1 MTDSKYSTHTH
12 THTEGEVPP
21 GAPTDVRT
29 GGTAAAPLSY
39 GAYSEKS
46 PVDRSLEPSVTFW
59 SRGALLKA
67 SRGIAGVAVGGG
79 KRGEI
84 GGFTAASRLRLFRTL
99 ARVDRSAGL
108 PCFITLTYHE
118 RWPEDPREWKHQL
131 KDLFLKQLIY
141 ELELRGLWK
150 LEPQKRLAPHDH
162 LLAWGSDEATL
173 QSIVPGLWNEIAGY
187 GSRDHLR
194 WHEGKLGNRQCVEAV
209 KSWEF
214 VTRYASKYFG
224 KEVEWEHVGRFWGVF
239 NRAAMPW
246 AEEITVG
253 VSYQKIMEFMR
264 AMRHFA
270 KVRGRDYK
278 SLTIMCAADH
288 WMVKLLGNR

>member
-1 MTDSKYSTHTH
+1 MTDFQYST
-12 THTEGEVPP
+12 EGQVRGGPGGP
-21 GAPTDVRT
+21 GAGDEHGARD
-29 GGTAAAPLSY
+29 AAPLSY

-46 PVDRSLEPSVTFW
+46 PVGRLLEPSVTLW

-67 SRGIAGVAVGGG
+67 SRGIPGVPGGGG

-84 GGFTAASRLRLFRTL
+84 KGFTAASRLRLFRTL
-99 ARVDRSAGL
+99 AKVDRSAGL
-108 PCFITLTYHE
+108 PCFVTLTYHNE
-118 RWPEDPREWKHQL
+118 WPESPGEWKYQL

-141 ELELRGLWK
+141 ELGIAGVWK

-162 LLAWGSDEATL
+162 LLVWGSDEARL
-173 QSIVPGLWNEIAGY
+173 QSIVPGLWNGIAGY
-187 GSRDHLR
+187 GSREHLL
-194 WHEGKLGNRQCVEAV
+194 WHEGKLRNRPCVEEV
-209 KSWEF
+209 KTWEF
-214 VTRYASKYFG
+214 VTRYASKYLG

-253 VSYQKIMEFMR
+253 VSDEKVMEFIR
-264 AMRHFA
+264 AMRRFS

-288 WMVKLLGNR
+288 WVVKLLGNR